1 LALATPT
8 QTKITVK
15 CPKCGRVD
23 EITLTSKIVSRAA
36 KSAIGL
42 ATIMELH
49 ADHAIMIYVDKGGN
63 VKSVRVYPLSHTIIE
78 EKKNLIH
85 VPISYLEKLERID
98 GFRVY
103 IAQADIT
110 IEGFKEEVPSTKILL
125 RGYEGETYVDLLP
138 KEYEKPELKASWLK
152 ALSKAFASV
161 GKKIPIACVWRSIA
175 TLDTVLD
182 REAPLYAN
190 SIFEV
195 LLLSRFLRI
204 EVNDEELYLF
214 KSYADSY
221 MSRYPPQVTLDELLK
236 HRGGMVFDL
245 LEGKNPYT
253 VYEYIELLLALRRR
267 GVVSLV
273 QQGE

>member
-1 LALATPT
+1 MPA

-23 EITLTSKIVSRAA
+23 EITLTSKIMSRASE
-36 KSAIGL
+36 SALGL

-49 ADHAIMIYVDKGGN
+49 VDHAIMVYVDKRGY
-63 VKSVRVYPLSHTIIE
+63 VKTVRVYPLSHTIIE
-78 EKKNLIH
+78 EKKNVIH
-85 VPISYLEKLERID
+85 IPISYLEKLERID

-138 KEYEKPELKASWLK
+138 KEYEKPELKVSWLK

-161 GKKIPIACVWRSIA
+161 GKRIPIACVWRSIA
-175 TLDTVLD
+175 TLDAVLD

-190 SIFEV
+190 SVFEV
-195 LLLSRFLRI
+195 LLLSRSLRI
-204 EVNDEELYLF
+204 EVNEEEFNLF

-221 MSRYPPQVTLDELLK
+221 LSGYPPQVTLGEVLK
-236 HRGGMVFDL
+236 HRRNTVSEL
-245 LEGKNPYT
+245 LEGKDPYT
-253 VYEYIELLLALRRR
+253 VYEYIELLLGLRRR

-273 QQGE
+273 KQSERES